1 MPCVLCRYQNVI
13 MRMKRKNIMLKME
26 SCIMM
31 EVNKDQYIISIVYDC
46 LSNQQI
52 LAVEMWIASASLCLM
67 STRSYCCTQT

>member
-1 MPCVLCRYQNVI
+1 
-13 MRMKRKNIMLKME
+13 
-26 SCIMM
+26 MM

-52 LAVEMWIASASLCLM
+52 LAVEMWIASALLCLM